1 MTESTKRFIKALVR
15 IWPWRVFYRIHIFS
29 SFFLLKIGQGLSWSS
44 KRTEDSNFY
53 YDLSSKNI
61 HELENF
67 VSLITGTELSTIQGY
82 IEEIR
87 QDSELMNHITS
98 ILNKDLSMKDSSMLL
113 GRRLGWY
120 AFVRAKKPRI
130 VVETGVHQGVGAV
143 TLIRGLQANA
153 REGFPGKYFGT
164 DIDPKAGALVV
175 GEYAETGKIMFG
187 DSITSLKNFSETID
201 IFVNDSD
208 HSARYEAEE
217 YLIIHEKLAS
227 ESLILSDN
235 SHASD
240 SLLQYARQ
248 NTLEFLLFH
257 EEPAGHWYP
266 GGGIG
271 VAFSK
276 TSK

>member
-1 MTESTKRFIKALVR
+1 
-15 IWPWRVFYRIHIFS
+15 
-29 SFFLLKIGQGLSWSS
+29 
-44 KRTEDSNFY
+44 
-53 YDLSSKNI
+53 
-61 HELENF
+61 
-67 VSLITGTELSTIQGY
+67 
-82 IEEIR
+82 
-87 QDSELMNHITS
+87 
-98 ILNKDLSMKDSSMLL
+98 MKDSSMLL

-187 DSITSLKNFSETID
+187 DSITSLKDFSETID

-208 HSARYEAEE
+208 HSATYEAEE
-217 YLIIHEKLAS
+217 YLIIHEKLAA
-227 ESLILSDN
+227 ESLIISDN
-235 SHASD
+235 SHVSD
-240 SLLQYARQ
+240 SLLKYARR
-248 NTLEFLLFH
+248 NTLEFLLFR